1 SGSSSGELPV
11 TVKLRLAV
19 AALLLF
25 LVVMVDFTSR
35 IMSVLADGGL
45 VCGIVVLLWPVIKR
59 NSLHN
64 A

>member
-1 SGSSSGELPV
+1 M

-35 IMSVLADGGL
+35 
-45 VCGIVVLLWPVIKR
+45 
-59 NSLHN
+59 
-64 A
+64 

>member
-1 SGSSSGELPV
+1 M

-35 IMSVLADGGL
+35 IMSVLADGGAGL
-45 VCGIVVLLWPVIKR
+45 RHCGIAVAGDKKKQP
-59 NSLHN
+59 

>member
-1 SGSSSGELPV
+1 M

-25 LVVMVDFTSR
+25 LVG
-35 IMSVLADGGL
+35 DGGFHQQNHVGAGGWGAGL
-45 VCGIVVLLWPVIKR
+45 RHCGIAVAGDKR